1 MARPESIA
9 KAGYYPTPPSVV
21 ERVAA
26 LIRPAHPTARQA
38 VRLLDPGCGTGVALR
53 QLADAVG
60 GETYGIELE
69 RGRAEEA
76 RSVLDRVLCA
86 SAFNVKLA
94 HDAFSC
100 LWLNPP
106 YEYDDE
112 AKRLEHAF
120 LTAVTR
126 ALCPGGL
133 LVFIVPQRRL
143 SVSARYL
150 AGHYTRLAC
159 YRFPDPE
166 YADFRQCVLLAV
178 KREGAVA
185 EARWRDQIQ
194 AWSGP
199 EGCPELPPAGSTE
212 LLYDLPALPTGPVLF
227 ASQFFDPEVAAGEAR
242 ERGLWVSPAL
252 AERLW
257 PAEERPV
264 RPLMPLRRG
273 HLAVLI
279 AAGFLNN
286 ILLQADPSTGS
297 GRAGR
302 HVLVKGRTYKESVPV
317 ESGDP
322 EVEIER
328 EVLRTS
334 VVALDLRTGR
344 FDVIQQSGSVGAEG
358 AGEEAA

>member
-1 MARPESIA
+1 
-9 KAGYYPTPPSVV
+9 
-21 ERVAA
+21 
-26 LIRPAHPTARQA
+26 
-38 VRLLDPGCGTGVALR
+38 VRLLDPCCGTGAALR

-60 GETYGIELE
+60 GETYGIEISHD
-69 RGRAEEA
+69 RHDEA
-76 RSVLDRVLCA
+76 QAVLDHVLCA
-86 SAFNVKLA
+86 SAFAVRLA
-94 HDAFSC
+94 HGAFSC

-106 YEYDDE
+106 YDYDDE

-120 LTAVTR
+120 LTNTTR

-133 LVFIVPQRRL
+133 LVLIVPQRRL
-143 SVSARYL
+143 AVSARYL
-150 AGHYTRLAC
+150 AGHYERLTC

-166 YADFRQCVLLAV
+166 YAGFRQVVLLAV
-178 KREGAVA
+178 KREGAIA
-185 EARWRDQIQ
+185 GADRREQIEAW
-194 AWSGP
+194 AGEP
-199 EGCPELPPAGSTE
+199 LPELPSAGSVESTFG
-212 LLYDLPALPTGPVLF
+212 LPALTSGPVIF
-227 ASQFFDPEVAAGEAR
+227 ASHFFDPEAAAGEAR
-242 ERGLWVSPAL
+242 QSGLWASPAL

-286 ILLQADPSTGS
+286 ILLESD
-297 GRAGR
+297 GRR
-302 HVLVKGRTYKESVPV
+302 VLVKGRTYKESVPV

-334 VVALDLRTGR
+334 VVALDLRTGY
-344 FDVIQQSGSVGAEG
+344 FDVIEQARGQIQDT
-358 AGEEAA
+358 

>member
-1 MARPESIA
+1 MRLEAIA
-9 KAGYYPTPPSVV
+9 KAGYYPTPPSVI

-26 LIRPAHPTARQA
+26 LIRPARSTPRQV
-38 VRLLDPGCGTGVALR
+38 VRLLDPCCGTGAALR

-60 GETYGIELE
+60 GETYGIEIE
-69 RGRAEEA
+69 GQRADEA
-76 RSVLDRVLCA
+76 RQALDHVLHA
-86 SAFNVKLA
+86 SAFAVRLA
-94 HDAFSC
+94 HGAFSC

-106 YEYDDE
+106 YDYVQESG
-112 AKRLEHAF
+112 RLEHAF
-120 LTAVTR
+120 LTAMTR

-143 SVSARYL
+143 AVSARYL
-150 AGHYTRLAC
+150 AGHYTRFSC

-166 YADFRQCVLLAV
+166 YTDFGQVVLLAV
-178 KREGAVA
+178 KRDGVVG
-185 EARWRDQIQ
+185 EARWKEQIE
-194 AWSGP
+194 AWATEP
-199 EGCPELPPAGSTE
+199 LPELPLAGSAE
-212 LLYDLPALPTGPVLF
+212 PLYDLPALPAGPVLF
-227 ASQFFDPEVAAGEAR
+227 ASQVFDPEAATREAR
-242 ERGLWVSPAL
+242 EHGLWASPAL

-286 ILLQADPSTGS
+286 ILLQAD
-297 GRAGR
+297 GRR
-302 HVLVKGRTYKESVPV
+302 LLVKGRTYKELVPV

-344 FDVIQQSGSVGAEG
+344 FEVIQQGGSTERT
-358 AGEEAA
+358 EERAA

>member
-1 MARPESIA
+1 MSRLESIA
-9 KAGYYPTPPSVV
+9 KAGYYPTPPSVI

-26 LIRPAHPTARQA
+26 LIRPARPTPRQA
-38 VRLLDPGCGTGVALR
+38 VRLLDPCCGTGAALR
-53 QLADAVG
+53 QLVDTVG
-60 GETYGIELE
+60 GETYGIEIE
-69 RGRAEEA
+69 GQRADEA
-76 RSVLDRVLCA
+76 RQALNHVLHA
-86 SAFNVKLA
+86 NAFAVRLA
-94 HDAFSC
+94 HGSFSC

-106 YEYDDE
+106 YDYDDE

-120 LTAVTR
+120 LTAMTR

-143 SVSARYL
+143 AVSARYL
-150 AGHYTRLAC
+150 AGQYTRFTC

-166 YADFRQCVLLAV
+166 YADFRQVVLLAV
-178 KREGAVA
+178 KRDGPVGGDGQRQQLEAWA
-185 EARWRDQIQ
+185 EE
-194 AWSGP
+194 P
-199 EGCPELPPAGSTE
+199 LPELPPAGSVE
-212 LLYDLPALPTGPVLF
+212 PLYDLPVLQSGPVLF
-227 ASQFFDPEVAAGEAR
+227 ASQFFDPETAASEAR

-286 ILLQADPSTGS
+286 ILLEASPSTSS
-297 GRAGR
+297 GQAPRR
-302 HVLVKGRTYKESVPV
+302 LLVKGRTFKELVPV

-344 FDVIQQSGSVGAEG
+344 FEVIEQGGSTDAEEV
-358 AGEEAA
+358 EERAA

>member
-1 MARPESIA
+1 MSRLESVA

-26 LIRPAHPTARQA
+26 LIRPAHPTTRQA
-38 VRLLDPGCGTGVALR
+38 VRLLDPCCGTGAALR

-60 GETYGIELE
+60 GETYGIEIA
-69 RGRAEEA
+69 RDRYEEA
-76 RSVLDRVLCA
+76 QAVLDHAVCA
-86 SAFNVKLA
+86 SAFAVRLA
-94 HDAFSC
+94 HGAFSC

-106 YEYDDE
+106 YDHDDE

-120 LTAVTR
+120 LAGVTR

-133 LVFIVPQRRL
+133 LVYIVPQRRL
-143 SVSARYL
+143 AVSARYL

-166 YADFRQCVLLAV
+166 YAGFGQVVLFAV
-178 KREGAVA
+178 KRDGAVGEAQWRTRIEAWAA
-185 EARWRDQIQ
+185 E
-194 AWSGP
+194 P
-199 EGCPELPPAGSTE
+199 LPELPPAGSAEPLYE
-212 LLYDLPALPTGPVLF
+212 LHTMQAGPVLF
-227 ASQFFDPEVAAGEAR
+227 ASQFFDPEVAAQQAR
-242 ERGLWVSPAL
+242 QSGLWASPAL

-286 ILLQADPSTGS
+286 ILLEAD
-297 GRAGR
+297 GRR
-302 HVLVKGRTYKESVPV
+302 ILVKGRTYKELVPV

-322 EVEIER
+322 DVEIER

-334 VVALDLRTGR
+334 VMALDVRTGR
-344 FDVIQQSGSVGAEG
+344 FEVIQQGPSPDSGL
-358 AGEEAA
+358 EEPAA

>member
-1 MARPESIA
+1 MRLEGVA

-26 LIRPAHPTARQA
+26 LIQPARSTPRQV
-38 VRLLDPGCGTGVALR
+38 VRLLDPCCGTGAALR
-53 QLADAVG
+53 QFAGGVG
-60 GETYGIELE
+60 GETYGIEI
-69 RGRAEEA
+69 A
-76 RSVLDRVLCA
+76 RDRYDETQAVLDRALCA
-86 SAFNVKLA
+86 STFAVRLA
-94 HDAFSC
+94 HGGFSC

-106 YEYDDE
+106 YDYDDE

-120 LTAVTR
+120 LTETTR
-126 ALCPGGL
+126 AICPGGL

-143 SVSARYL
+143 AVSARFL
-150 AGHYTRLAC
+150 AGHYERLAC

-166 YADFRQCVLLAV
+166 YAGFRQVVLLAV
-178 KREGAVA
+178 KREAAIAGVDSRERVESWAY
-185 EARWRDQIQ
+185 E
-194 AWSGP
+194 P
-199 EGCPELPPAGSTE
+199 LPELPPAGSVE
-212 LLYDLPALPTGPVLF
+212 SFYHMPALPSGPVLF
-227 ASQFFDPEVAAGEAR
+227 ASHFFDPESAAREAR
-242 ERGLWVSPAL
+242 QAGLWVSPAL

-257 PAEERPV
+257 PTDERPV

-286 ILLQADPSTGS
+286 ILLETD
-297 GRAGR
+297 GRR
-302 HVLVKGRTYKESVPV
+302 VLVKGRTYKESVPV

-334 VVALDLRTGR
+334 VVALDLRTGQ
-344 FDVIQQSGSVGAEG
+344 FDVIEQSSSEKAD
-358 AGEEAA
+358 ALTATA

>member
-1 MARPESIA
+1 MRLEGVA

-26 LIRPAHPTARQA
+26 LIRPARSTPRQV
-38 VRLLDPGCGTGVALR
+38 VRLLDPCCGIGAALR
-53 QLADAVG
+53 QLADVVG
-60 GETYGIELE
+60 GETYGIEIA
-69 RGRAEEA
+69 RDRHDEA
-76 RSVLDRVLCA
+76 RAILDHALCA
-86 SAFNVKLA
+86 SAFAVRLA

-106 YEYDDE
+106 YDYDDE
-112 AKRLEHAF
+112 SKRLEHAF
-120 LTAVTR
+120 LTETTR

-143 SVSARYL
+143 AVSARYL
-150 AGHYTRLAC
+150 ASHYERLAC
-159 YRFPDPE
+159 YRFPDAE
-166 YADFRQCVLLAV
+166 YADFRQVVLIAV
-178 KREGAVA
+178 KRDGPVA
-185 EARWRDQIQ
+185 GVDSRERVEAW
-194 AWSGP
+194 AYEP
-199 EGCPELPPAGSTE
+199 LPELPTPGSVE
-212 LLYDLPALPTGPVLF
+212 PMFSLLTLPSGPVLF
-227 ASQFFDPEVAAGEAR
+227 APQFFDPESAAREAR
-242 ERGLWVSPAL
+242 RAGLWVSPAL

-286 ILLQADPSTGS
+286 ILLEAD
-297 GRAGR
+297 GRR
-302 HVLVKGRTYKESVPV
+302 VLVKGRTYKESVVV

-322 EVEIER
+322 EVEIQR

-334 VVALDLRTGR
+334 VVTLDMQTGE
-344 FDVIQQSGSVGAEG
+344 FEAIQHRLVRH
-358 AGEEAA
+358 

>member
-1 MARPESIA
+1 VARLESVA
-9 KAGYYPTPPSVV
+9 VAGYFPTPPSVV

-26 LIRPAHPTARQA
+26 LVRPARSTPRQA
-38 VRLLDPGCGTGVALR
+38 VRLLDPCCGTGAALR

-60 GETYGIELE
+60 GETYGIEIA
-69 RGRAEEA
+69 RDRYDEA
-76 RSVLDRVLCA
+76 QAVLDHALCA
-86 SAFNVKLA
+86 SAFAVRLA

-106 YEYDDE
+106 YDYDDE

-120 LTAVTR
+120 LTSMTR

-143 SVSARYL
+143 AVSARYL
-150 AGHYTRLAC
+150 AGHYTRVSC

-166 YADFRQCVLLAV
+166 YADFRQVVLLAV
-178 KREGAVA
+178 KRDGPVGGDGQRQQLEAWAA
-185 EARWRDQIQ
+185 E
-194 AWSGP
+194 P
-199 EGCPELPPAGSTE
+199 LPELPPAGSAE
-212 LLYDLPALPTGPVLF
+212 PLYDLPALPAGPMLF
-227 ASQFFDPEVAAGEAR
+227 ASQFFDPEAAAREAR
-242 ERGLWVSPAL
+242 EQGLWVSPAL

-286 ILLQADPSTGS
+286 ILLEAD
-297 GRAGR
+297 GRQL
-302 HVLVKGRTYKESVPV
+302 LVKGRTYKELVPV

-334 VVALDLRTGR
+334 VVALDLRSGR
-344 FDVIQQSGSVGAEG
+344 FEVIQQGGSTDAEDV
-358 AGEEAA
+358 EERAA

>member
-1 MARPESIA
+1 MRLEGVA

-26 LIRPAHPTARQA
+26 LVRPAHPTTRQA
-38 VRLLDPGCGTGVALR
+38 VRLLDPCCGTGAALR

-60 GETYGIELE
+60 GETYGIEIARDRWQE
-69 RGRAEEA
+69 AEA
-76 RSVLDRVLCA
+76 VLDHALSA
-86 SAFNVKLA
+86 SAFAVRLA
-94 HDAFSC
+94 HNAFSC

-106 YEYDDE
+106 YDRDDE

-120 LTAVTR
+120 LTTTSR

-143 SVSARYL
+143 ALSARYL

-166 YADFRQCVLLAV
+166 YTDFGQVVLLAV
-178 KREGAVA
+178 KRDGVV
-185 EARWRDQIQ
+185 
-194 AWSGP
+194 P
-199 EGCPELPPAGSTE
+199 EGQWRPQIEAWASEPLPELPPPGSTE
-212 LLYDLPALPTGPVLF
+212 PLYDLPALPAGPVLF
-227 ASQFFDPEVAAGEAR
+227 ASQFFDPEVAAQQAR
-242 ERGLWVSPAL
+242 QSGLWASPTL

-286 ILLQADPSTGS
+286 ILLEAN
-297 GRAGR
+297 GRR
-302 HVLVKGRTYKESVPV
+302 ILVKGRTYKEMVPV
-317 ESGDP
+317 DSGDP
-322 EVEIER
+322 DVEVER

-334 VVALDLRTGR
+334 VMALDVRTGR
-344 FDVIQQSGSVGAEG
+344 FEMVEH
-358 AGEEAA
+358 

>member
-1 MARPESIA
+1 MSRLESVA

-26 LIRPAHPTARQA
+26 LIRPAHPTTRQA
-38 VRLLDPGCGTGVALR
+38 VRLLDPCCGTGAALR
-53 QLADAVG
+53 QVADAVG
-60 GETYGIELE
+60 GETYGIEIARDRYDE
-69 RGRAEEA
+69 AEA
-76 RSVLDRVLCA
+76 VLDHAISA
-86 SAFNVKLA
+86 SAFAVRLA

-106 YEYDDE
+106 YDHDDE
-112 AKRLEHAF
+112 SKRLEHAF
-120 LTAVTR
+120 LAGVTR

-143 SVSARYL
+143 AVSARYL

-166 YADFRQCVLLAV
+166 FADFRQVVLLAV
-178 KREGAVA
+178 KRDGAVGEAQWRTRIEAWAA
-185 EARWRDQIQ
+185 E
-194 AWSGP
+194 P
-199 EGCPELPPAGSTE
+199 LPELPPAGSVE
-212 LLYDLPALPTGPVLF
+212 PLYDLPVLPAGPVLF
-227 ASQFFDPEVAAGEAR
+227 ASQFFDPEVAAQQAR
-242 ERGLWVSPAL
+242 ESGLWASPAL

-286 ILLQADPSTGS
+286 ILLEAD
-297 GRAGR
+297 GRR
-302 HVLVKGRTYKESVPV
+302 ILVKGRTYKELVPV

-322 EVEIER
+322 DVEIER

-334 VVALDLRTGR
+334 VMALDVRTGR
-344 FDVIQQSGSVGAEG
+344 FEVIQHGGSSDEG
-358 AGEEAA
+358 LEERAA

>member
-1 MARPESIA
+1 MRLEAVA

-26 LIRPAHPTARQA
+26 LIRSAHPTTRQA
-38 VRLLDPGCGTGVALR
+38 VRLLDPCCGTGAALR

-60 GETYGIELE
+60 GETYGIEIARDRWQE
-69 RGRAEEA
+69 AEA
-76 RSVLDRVLCA
+76 VLGHAVCA
-86 SAFNVKLA
+86 SAFATRLA
-94 HDAFSC
+94 HEAFSC

-106 YEYDDE
+106 YDHDDE

-120 LTAVTR
+120 LTGVTR

-143 SVSARYL
+143 AVSARYL

-166 YADFRQCVLLAV
+166 YAGFGQVVLFAV
-178 KREGAVA
+178 KRDGAVGEAQWRTRIEAWAA
-185 EARWRDQIQ
+185 E
-194 AWSGP
+194 P
-199 EGCPELPPAGSTE
+199 LPELPPAGSAE
-212 LLYDLPALPTGPVLF
+212 PLHDLPALTAGPVLF
-227 ASQFFDPEVAAGEAR
+227 ASQFFDPEAAVQQAR
-242 ERGLWVSPAL
+242 QSGLWASPTL

-257 PAEERPV
+257 PSEERPV

-286 ILLQADPSTGS
+286 ILLEAD
-297 GRAGR
+297 GRR
-302 HVLVKGRTYKESVPV
+302 ILVKGRTYKEMVPV

-322 EVEIER
+322 DVEIER

-344 FDVIQQSGSVGAEG
+344 FEVVEQSGTGDEQLK
-358 AGEEAA
+358 EERAA

>member
-1 MARPESIA
+1 MARLESVA
-9 KAGYYPTPPSVV
+9 KAGYYPTSPSVV

-26 LIRPAHPTARQA
+26 LVRPAHPTTRQA
-38 VRLLDPGCGTGVALR
+38 VRLLDPCCGTGAALR
-53 QLADAVG
+53 QFADAAG
-60 GETYGIELE
+60 GETYGIEIARDRWQE
-69 RGRAEEA
+69 AEV
-76 RSVLDRVLCA
+76 VLDHALFA
-86 SAFNVKLA
+86 SAFAVRLA

-106 YEYDDE
+106 YDHDDE

-120 LTAVTR
+120 LTTMSR

-143 SVSARYL
+143 VVSARYL
-150 AGHYTRLAC
+150 AGHYARFAC

-166 YADFRQCVLLAV
+166 FANFGQVVLLAA
-178 KREGAVA
+178 KRDGAVG
-185 EARWRDQIQ
+185 EARWKEQVETW
-194 AWSGP
+194 ASEPLP
-199 EGCPELPPAGSTE
+199 EVPPAGSPDP
-212 LLYDLPALPTGPVLF
+212 LYDLPALPGGPVLF
-227 ASQFFDPEVAAGEAR
+227 ASQFFDPEVAAQQAR
-242 ERGLWVSPAL
+242 QSGLWVSPAL

-286 ILLQADPSTGS
+286 ILLEAD
-297 GRAGR
+297 GRR
-302 HVLVKGRTYKESVPV
+302 ILVKGRTYKEMVQV
-317 ESGDP
+317 DSGDP
-322 EVEIER
+322 DVEVER

-334 VVALDLRTGR
+334 VMALDIRTGR
-344 FDVIQQSGSVGAEG
+344 FEVIQQGPSSDDHP
-358 AGEEAA
+358 EERAA

>member
-1 MARPESIA
+1 MSRLESVA

-26 LIRPAHPTARQA
+26 LIRPAHPTTRQA
-38 VRLLDPGCGTGVALR
+38 VRLLDPCCGTGAALR

-60 GETYGIELE
+60 GETYGIDIA
-69 RGRAEEA
+69 RDRYEEA
-76 RSVLDRVLCA
+76 QAVLDHALCA
-86 SAFNVKLA
+86 SALAMRLA
-94 HDAFSC
+94 HEAFSC

-106 YEYDDE
+106 YDHDDE

-120 LTAVTR
+120 LTTMSR

-133 LVFIVPQRRL
+133 LVFIVPQKRL
-143 SVSARYL
+143 ALSARYL

-166 YADFRQCVLLAV
+166 YAGFGQVVLLAV
-178 KREGAVA
+178 KRDGAVG
-185 EARWRDQIQ
+185 EAQWRAQIE
-194 AWSGP
+194 AWASEP
-199 EGCPELPPAGSTE
+199 LPELPPAGSAE
-212 LLYDLPALPTGPVLF
+212 ALHDLPALTAGPVLF
-227 ASQFFDPEVAAGEAR
+227 ASQFFDPEVAAQHAR
-242 ERGLWVSPAL
+242 QSGLWASPTL

-286 ILLQADPSTGS
+286 ILLEAG
-297 GRAGR
+297 GRR
-302 HVLVKGRTYKESVPV
+302 ILVKGRTYKEMVPV
-317 ESGDP
+317 DSGDP

-334 VVALDLRTGR
+334 VMALDVRTGR
-344 FDVIQQSGSVGAEG
+344 FEVIQQGQSLDGGP
-358 AGEEAA
+358 EERKA